1 MEKLPTYLTQ
11 NVYNVKNDD
20 YLSVDIKSKQ
30 GNTLFE
36 IYYYGDLYELEGKKQ
51 PFIVDNYTQE
61 DTCIPCKIVAKDIA
75 SAEEILL
82 FDGYQHG
89 YNGMFCDEF
98 NPEDVQARTL
108 TKYNIAPCKVHIKFG
123 YSIDYEEEKEDY
135 VDTNDNV
142 TLINGNTITWEEVK
156 RNGFDYISIVCET
169 TNGEKTE
176 IAALE
181 LA

>member
-61 DTCIPCKIVAKDIA
+61 DITFRWL
-75 SAEEILL
+75 SARL
-82 FDGYQHG
+82 QW
-89 YNGMFCDEF
+89 
-98 NPEDVQARTL
+98 
-108 TKYNIAPCKVHIKFG
+108 
-123 YSIDYEEEKEDY
+123 Y
-135 VDTNDNV
+135 V
-142 TLINGNTITWEEVK
+142 L
-156 RNGFDYISIVCET
+156 
-169 TNGEKTE
+169 
-176 IAALE
+176 
-181 LA
+181 